1 MNFPL
6 VRQLIVKDLYLHRWS
21 LVGLAVAVP
30 ALALS
35 LSLWGGSNWSHVGMV
50 LMSNTMIWLGFFLP
64 IATVAKEQ
72 KAFLFSLPMSAAEYT
87 ASKLAVTTLVFLGP
101 WLVFVAMMP
110 RIVESHGALARGAT
124 VPALLLMG
132 VFFVWLLF
140 TTGVTL
146 VFESLTATLF
156 SGFLVV
162 VLVFAFIPLMRYVPG
177 PILEHWASGEVV
189 WDPPVLGFVAALI
202 VVAVG
207 VVVSTFALQARRRSL
222 I

>member
-1 MNFPL
+1 
-6 VRQLIVKDLYLHRWS
+6 
-21 LVGLAVAVP
+21 
-30 ALALS
+30 
-35 LSLWGGSNWSHVGMV
+35 MV

-64 IATVAKEQ
+64 IATIAKEQ
-72 KAFLFSLPMSAAEYT
+72 KAFLFSLPMSATEYT
-87 ASKLAVTTLVFLGP
+87 AAKLAVTSLVFLGP
-101 WLVFVAMMP
+101 WLLFVALMP

-124 VPALLLMG
+124 VPALILMG

-162 VLVFAFIPLMRYVPG
+162 VLVFAFIPLMRYVPR
-177 PILEHWASGEVV
+177 PILEHWASGKIV
-189 WDPPVLGFVAALI
+189 WDPAVIGLVAGLAVI
-202 VVAVG
+202 AVG
-207 VVVSTFALQARRRSL
+207 VVAATFALQARRRAL